1 MFCLKKSDVIE
12 RDIAMA
18 LKAIDGVPIGLTMTP
33 ENNAWSVHD
42 EVLTALFDDK
52 WKSGAVVPE
61 AIEHVEIS

>member
-1 MFCLKKSDVIE
+1 MSLK
-12 RDIAMA
+12 
-18 LKAIDGVPIGLTMTP
+18 PILNIPVCLTMTP
-33 ENNAWSVHD
+33 ENNAWGVQD